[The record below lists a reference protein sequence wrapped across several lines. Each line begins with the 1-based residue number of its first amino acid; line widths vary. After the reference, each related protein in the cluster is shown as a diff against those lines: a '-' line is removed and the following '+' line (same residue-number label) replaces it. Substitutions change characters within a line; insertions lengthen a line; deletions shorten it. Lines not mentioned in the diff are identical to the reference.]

1 MGGTVTRTILLVAA
15 LACGPA
21 VRAETPWAA
30 YLGGNDRAGSTPA
43 ALPADLDLAW
53 VYRSRTKPVK
63 AWAGPRTE
71 PIEGHVMLDRVVFD
85 AAPQVTIADG
95 RVYFGSTVDHR
106 LHCLDAATGAPLWN
120 VLTDGP
126 IRLAPALAH
135 GRVYVGSDDGQV
147 SCLDARDGT
156 LAWRHRVGPAD
167 DRLLARGEMI
177 SRWPVRTG
185 VLVDG
190 DVAYF
195 GAGVFPHETVYLCAA
210 DAHTGAILW
219 RNDRISQEDAGRNDL
234 SPQGYLLAGADM
246 LYVPSGRSL
255 PVAFAKATGDL
266 VFKKSYS
273 WRTDA
278 GGVVGGTKALL
289 GDGQIYAGGPHHFL
303 AMDQATGGIGAAYIG
318 GRLMAL
324 AGDRAFLLDGTKVFC
339 VDRAEHARA
348 SRTKQEWFI
357 RSVEARSDPAKLAEA
372 REKIAEYAGVG
383 VLWEHPCELDGAL
396 IATAGHVV
404 VGGRNRVLVLDRAT
418 GAKTFE
424 AEVVGNVMGLA
435 ATESLLIASTDE
447 GHLYGFATVP
457 PGPDGA
463 TRAPPRQWPLPAS
476 DPFAGD
482 ERQEPFRRAA
492 AEILRESGQ
501 RSGYCLVAGCGDGR
515 LAYELAAQSDL
526 QVYAVEPDAG
536 RAAAARDALERA
548 GLHASRVTVVEA
560 PLDDLP
566 FSNYF
571 ANLVVSETQFTTGT
585 TPCAPRQLARFVKP
599 CGGVVMLAA
608 RPPATGAVTPAA
620 GAAAPATAAAWLD
633 DLHRIELAGSAAFTA
648 GRWHGVR
655 RGQLP
660 GAAAWTHQYGN
671 AANTSFTP
679 DRRVRGGLG
688 VLWYGDPGPS
698 AMINRHEAAGA
709 PLATNGRMFIQ
720 GTDKVMAY
728 DAYNGTFL
736 WELENPGA
744 IRTGVFNNRETHNL
758 AATDDRL
765 YMAIDD
771 TCRAL
776 DAATGREAAVYR
788 TPASPDG
795 IARAWAYVAVD
806 GGQLFGTS
814 TIRQDLEARM
824 RRRGLTVATQTDA
837 IFAYD
842 VAAAATPGEPQ
853 WIARGEE
860 ILHTTIAL
868 GPEHV
873 FFVESSITPEER
885 QALYRRDKG
894 ELAALVGEAAA
905 RAEAEMKALDVRRA
919 VCLDRRT
926 GARVWARPVDVT
938 DTTNVSAGGGSLTVM
953 VADGKLVLCGANANG
968 HYWKQFLAGEF
979 EKRKLLVLDAA
990 TGAELWSRNANYMN
1004 RPAVIEG
1011 VVYAEPWAFDL
1022 ATGVPKTRQHPVTGE
1037 ESPWRFSRP
1046 GHHCGVITATPEM
1059 MFFRSGFIGYYNLYE
1074 DSGTRHFAGQR
1085 LGCWVNAIPGNGLV
1099 MIPEASAGCVCQ
1111 FSIASTVVLE
1121 PTAEMRSWG
1130 ILSAVGATTPVQR
1143 LGINLG
1149 APGDRTDDARR
1160 EWFGFPRPKAVA
1172 RLEFVFDIKPR
1183 LAAGGGWYADNPDSV
1198 AVRRGNLPWLHASGA
1213 RGLERCEIPLVG
1225 AGEPPA
1231 TYTVRL
1237 TYAGLTAAEVEA
1249 LPVRLQATAWAG
1261 TTRTLASGE
1270 EGLLPLQVREFTHV
1284 PVERDLVFDCPA
1296 GDGALPRMTSI
1307 EVVREM
1313 PAAAGGSEA
1322 APSVEARAPEAPAEG
1337 Q

>member
-1 MGGTVTRTILLVAA
+1 MLRTTVLAAPLLALLCCAAAVASA
-15 LACGPA
+15 GEAWP
-21 VRAETPWAA
+21 A
-30 YLGGNDRAGSTPA
+30 YLGGNDRAGFTPA
-43 ALPADLDLAW
+43 SLPGDLDLAW
-53 VYRSRTKPVK
+53 VHRSRSKPEK
-63 AWAGPRTE
+63 AWSGPRST
-71 PIEGHVMLDRVVFD
+71 PIEGHVMLPRVAFD
-85 AAPQVTIADG
+85 AAPQVTMADG

-106 LHCLDAATGAPLWN
+106 VHCLDAATGETVWSF
-120 VLTDGP
+120 LTDGP
-126 IRLAPALAH
+126 VRLAPTLAH
-135 GRVYVGSDDGQV
+135 GRVYFGSDDGV
-147 SCLDARDGT
+147 VVCLEAADGRPV
-156 LAWRHRVGPAD
+156 WRHRVGPAD

-210 DAHTGAILW
+210 DAHTGTILW
-219 RNDRISQEDAGRNDL
+219 CNDRISQQDAGRNDL
-234 SPQGYLLAGADM
+234 SPQGYLLANDDL

-255 PVAFAKATGDL
+255 PVAFSKATGDL
-266 VFKKSYS
+266 VFKKAYS
-273 WRTDA
+273 WRTNA

-303 AMDQATGGIGAAYIG
+303 AMDEKTGGIGAAWIG
-318 GRLMAL
+318 GRLMVL
-324 AGDRAFLLDGTKVFC
+324 AGDRAYLLDGTKVFC
-339 VDRAEHARA
+339 VDRAEHAKA
-348 SRTKQEWFI
+348 SRSKQEWFV
-357 RSVEARSDPAKLAEA
+357 RAFESRSDPAKLAEA
-372 REKIAEYAGVG
+372 KQKMAEYAGVG
-383 VLWEHPCELDGAL
+383 ILWQQPCELDGAL
-396 IATAGHVV
+396 IATDGHVF
-404 VGGRNRVLVLDRAT
+404 VGGRNRVVAFDRVT
-418 GAKTFE
+418 GEPAWE
-424 AEVVGNVMGLA
+424 AEVAGTVMGLA
-435 ATESLLIASTDE
+435 ATDTLLAVSTDE
-447 GHLYGFATVP
+447 GHVYGFAAAAA
-457 PGPDGA
+457 G
-463 TRAPPRQWPLPAS
+463 PPRQWPLPAS
-476 DPFAGD
+476 DPFAD
-482 ERQEPFRRAA
+482 ARQETFRRAA

-501 RSGYCLVAGCGDGR
+501 RSGYCLVAGCGEGR
-515 LAYELAAQSDL
+515 LAAELARQSDL
-526 QVYAVEPDAG
+526 QIYAVEPDAT
-536 RAAAARDALERA
+536 RAEAARIALERA
-548 GLHASRVTVVEA
+548 GLHATRVTVVHH
-560 PLDDLP
+560 PLEDLP
-566 FSNYF
+566 FANYF
-571 ANLVVSETQFTTGT
+571 ANLVVSETQLTSGEM
-585 TPCAPRQLARFVKP
+585 PCEPRHLARFIKP
-599 CGGVVMLAA
+599 CGGVALAA
-608 RPPATGAVTPAA
+608 VPLEPAADTEAVDGWFERLHQFEVAGSETFATG
-620 GAAAPATAAAWLD
+620 
-633 DLHRIELAGSAAFTA
+633 
-648 GRWHGVR
+648 RWRGLR

-660 GAAAWTHQYGN
+660 GAGSWTHQYGN

-679 DRRVRGGLG
+679 DRRIRGGLG

-758 AATDDRL
+758 AATDDVL

-776 DAATGREAAVYR
+776 DAATGRERSTFR
-788 TPASPDG
+788 TPPSPDG
-795 IARAWAYVAVD
+795 IERDWAYLAAD

-814 TIRQDLEARM
+814 TIRKELEAKM
-824 RRRGLTVATQTDA
+824 HRRGLTVSTQTDA

-842 VAAAATPGEPQ
+842 AADSTQPQ
-853 WIARGEE
+853 WIHRGEN

-868 GPEHV
+868 GPDHV
-873 FFVESSITPEER
+873 FFVESTITPEER

-894 ELAALVGEAAA
+894 ELAALTGEAAA
-905 RAEAEMKALDVRRA
+905 KAEAEMKALDLRRA

-926 GARVWARPVDVT
+926 GAKVWERPVDVT

-953 VADGKLVLCGANANG
+953 EADGHLVLCGANANG

-979 EKRKLLVLDAA
+979 DKRKLVVLDAA
-990 TGAELWSRNANYMN
+990 TGEERWSRNANYMN

-1011 VVYAEPWAFDL
+1011 VVYAEPWAFEL
-1022 ATGVPKTRQHPVTGE
+1022 ATGEPKTRRHPVTGE

-1121 PTAEMRSWG
+1121 PTAETKAWG
-1130 ILSAVGATTPVQR
+1130 ILSAVGATTPVKR

-1160 EWFGFPRPKAVA
+1160 EWFSFPRPQAVE

-1183 LAAGGGWYADNPDSV
+1183 LGAGGGWYADNEASV
-1198 AVRRGNLPWLHASGA
+1198 AVRRGDLPWLHASGG
-1213 RGLERCEIPLVG
+1213 RGLEHFEIPLLG
-1225 AGEPPA
+1225 ADDPPA
-1231 TYTVRL
+1231 AYTVRL
-1237 TYAGLTAAEVEA
+1237 TFAGLSREAVEA
-1249 LPVRLQATAWAG
+1249 LPIRLQGTAPEGTIETIAAATD
-1261 TTRTLASGE
+1261 
-1270 EGLLPLQVREFTHV
+1270 GLLPIHARVFTGV
-1284 PVERDLVFDCPA
+1284 PVERSLVFDCASPA
-1296 GDGALPRMTSI
+1296 DGDMPRMTSI
-1307 EVVREM
+1307 EVFRETPAEPEPTAA
-1313 PAAAGGSEA
+1313 PAAGERT
-1322 APSVEARAPEAPAEG
+1322 P
-1337 Q
+1337 